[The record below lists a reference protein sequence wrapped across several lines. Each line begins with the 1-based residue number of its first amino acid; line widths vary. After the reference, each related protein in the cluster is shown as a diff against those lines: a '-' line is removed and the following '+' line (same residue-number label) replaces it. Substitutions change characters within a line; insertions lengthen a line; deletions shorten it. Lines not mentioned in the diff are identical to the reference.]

1 MAEAEAAE
9 RWVPRVR
16 RVGAANVGEK
26 GKMSFIRSLIGERRF
41 EEAANELQGVL
52 DANPRSYIANIQ
64 MGRLLEHSGQFD
76 LAVERF
82 ETARAANPTQSE
94 AAAYAGAAYLRLKDF
109 EHAREAFEAA
119 LKLDPKRATNH
130 LGLAQIHFHQD
141 ELEQSK
147 IRLHQ
152 AIAFDPQLKQARSLL
167 ARIHMRE
174 GDVGETKVAIEEL
187 LASSPDQLRPTL
199 ALARIHMQAGE
210 TDEALT
216 LLEAAAG
223 QHEDNAQLWAMLGRA
238 KLSILDY
245 AGAADSLR
253 KSLAIDPRQ
262 RELIPRL
269 VEALIPQ
276 DKLQE
281 ARTTLDKLPDV
292 ARRSG
297 RVHVLY
303 GKIHMAAKS
312 YKLAAESFR
321 AALLQ
326 RAEDEGLDDE
336 PTTPGAMWQP
346 AHGTDW
352 KATAEHY
359 EAALKETRK
368 PADETDDARRRTR
381 AKKRRQTGRAV

>member
-1 MAEAEAAE
+1 MADAEAAE

-16 RVGAANVGEK
+16 RVGATNVGEK
-26 GKMSFIRSLIGERRF
+26 GKMAFIRSLIGERRF
-41 EEAANELQGVL
+41 EEAANELQSIL

-82 ETARAANPTQSE
+82 ETARAANPTQAE
-94 AAAYAGAAYLRLKDF
+94 APAYAGAVYLRLKDF
-109 EHAREAFEAA
+109 ERAREAFEAA
-119 LKLDPKRATNH
+119 LKLDPKRATTH

-141 ELEQSK
+141 ELEQAK
-147 IRLHQ
+147 TRLHQ

-187 LASSPDQLRPTL
+187 LTANPDQLRPTL

-216 LLEAAAG
+216 LLESAAA
-223 QHEDNAQLWAMLGRA
+223 QHDDNAQLWAMLGRA

-245 AGAADSLR
+245 AGAEDAMR
-253 KSLAIDPRQ
+253 KSLTIDPRQ
-262 RELIPRL
+262 RELVPRL

-276 DKLQE
+276 GKLQE
-281 ARTTLDKLPDV
+281 ARATLDKLPDV

-297 RVHVLY
+297 RVHAIY
-303 GKIHMAAKS
+303 GKIHMAAKN

-326 RAEDEGLDDE
+326 RSEDEGGDSE
-336 PTTPGAMWQP
+336 AGVPGALWQP
-346 AHGTDW
+346 QHGAADW
-352 KATAEHY
+352 QATAR
-359 EAALKETRK
+359 AL
-368 PADETDDARRRTR
+368 
-381 AKKRRQTGRAV
+381 